1 MEMMS
6 SRDQPSGQL
15 ELLHERLELAAMTSA
30 RGRGVALLSI
40 RVHERG
46 MPLEPSA
53 ELCEAHADGVRERIE
68 RSLRRV
74 DTLATIGPLH
84 YVALLERVEKGPF
97 AVHVADEILASMRNL
112 KGRSGEEVG
121 LVASVGISVY
131 PDDAENVDDLVRYAD
146 AASHAAQLGG
156 GNLFGFHSGAM
167 NEEAN
172 RRIIIERAL
181 VDVLE
186 RDELT
191 LSYQPKIDTRDGSIA
206 GVEALLRW
214 HNRKLGAVSPAE
226 FIPVLEATG
235 RIEEIG
241 VWVLHR
247 ACAQAAE
254 WNEAGHG
261 IPVAVNVSAHQLRGG
276 EFESEVDRAL
286 EESRLPHHL
295 LELELTEGVLVDNLQ
310 ATRDTLCRLRQR
322 GVRVAVDDF
331 GTGYASLSYVRHFP
345 MDVLKID
352 RQFVR
357 GLPVDEEN
365 AAITSAIV
373 ALAQSLR
380 IETVAEGVE
389 TEAEEEFLHSLDC
402 FVVQGFRHAKPM
414 TVPQLAAW
422 RKARPWA

>member
-1 MEMMS
+1 MAPMS
-6 SRDQPSGQL
+6 LDEPAGQL

-30 RGRGVALLSI
+30 TGRGVAVLSI

-53 ELCEAHADGVRERIE
+53 DLAEEYDTGVRERIA
-68 RSLRRV
+68 RCLRRV
-74 DTLATIGPLH
+74 DTLATVGPLH
-84 YVALLERVEKGPF
+84 YVVLLERAEKGPF
-97 AVHVADEILASMRNL
+97 AVHAADEILEAMR
-112 KGRSGEEVG
+112 KVTGPSGEDVG

-131 PDDAENVDDLVRYAD
+131 PDDAQNIDDLVRYAD

-172 RRIIIERAL
+172 RRIVVERAL
-181 VDVLE
+181 VDVID
-186 RDELT
+186 RDEFS
-191 LSYQPKIDTRDGSIA
+191 LSYQPKIDTRDGGIA

-214 HNRKLGAVSPAE
+214 RNRKLGHVSPGE
-226 FIPVLEATG
+226 FIPVLEANG
-235 RIEEIG
+235 RIGEVG
-241 VWVLHR
+241 VWVLR
-247 ACAQAAE
+247 SACAQAAE
-254 WNEAGHG
+254 WHRAGTA
-261 IPVAVNVSAHQLRGG
+261 IPVAVNVSAHQFRTGD
-276 EFESEVDRAL
+276 FESEVYRAL
-286 EESRLPHHL
+286 EESGLPANL
-295 LELELTEGVLVDNLQ
+295 LELELTEGVLVDNVK
-310 ATRDTLCRLRQR
+310 ATRDALARFRER

-331 GTGYASLSYVRHFP
+331 GTGYASLSYVREFP
-345 MDVLKID
+345 MDILKID

-357 GLPVDEEN
+357 GLPVDQEN
-365 AAITSAIV
+365 AAISSAII

-414 TVPQLAAW
+414 TVDELAAW
-422 RKARPWA
+422 RRARPWA